1 MSLPAAFEA
10 SSSGLLLGPTL
21 EALPSIDIELE
32 RQYALD
38 PDRPIAFCRV
48 RCRDRDGLDRALAAD
63 GTIAEF
69 ERIGGADGESRYRLQ
84 RSETDVIGAYRAWVD
99 AGGELLDCRGSDGRW
114 EVEMRFPDRDSF
126 GRYHDSRANEG
137 VSLELQRLAAD
148 DRQHRDRD
156 RGSTLTD
163 AQREALARAGL
174 RIRVL
179 RGSRE
184 TGLSEIAAQ
193 LGISNQ
199 AVSERLRRGQAQL
212 IADRVVE

>member
-1 MSLPAAFEA
+1 MSLLAAFEA
-10 SSSGLLLGPTL
+10 SSPALLLGPTL
-21 EALPSIDIELE
+21 EALPSIDVELE

-48 RCRDRDGLDRALAAD
+48 RCRDRDGLDRALVAD
-63 GTIAEF
+63 DTIAEF

-114 EVEMRFPDRDSF
+114 EIEMRFPDRASF
-126 GRYHDSRANEG
+126 GRYHEFLANEG
-137 VSLELQRLAAD
+137 VSLELHRLAND
-148 DRQHRDRD
+148 DRQYRG

-163 AQREALARAGL
+163 AQREALALAYEYGFFE
-174 RIRVL
+174 VP
-179 RGSRE
+179 RE

-193 LGISNQ
+193 LEISNQ

-212 IADRVVE
+212 IDQQLVE

>member
-126 GRYHDSRANEG
+126 GRYHEFLAKEG

-163 AQREALARAGL
+163 AQREALALAYEYGFFE
-174 RIRVL
+174 VP
-179 RGSRE
+179 RE

>member
-1 MSLPAAFEA
+1 MSLLTAFEA
-10 SSSGLLLGPTL
+10 SSPALLLGPTL
-21 EALPSIDIELE
+21 AALPSIDVELE

-63 GTIAEF
+63 DTIAEF
-69 ERIGGADGESRYRLQ
+69 ERIGGSDGESRYRLQ
-84 RSETDVIGAYRAWVD
+84 RSETGVIGAYRAWVD
-99 AGGELLDCRGSDGRW
+99 AGGELLECRGSDERW
-114 EVEMRFPDRDSF
+114 EIEMRFPDRDSF
-126 GRYHDSRANEG
+126 GRYHDFLANEG
-137 VSLELQRLAAD
+137 VSLELQRLAD
-148 DRQHRDRD
+148 GDRQHRGRD

-163 AQREALARAGL
+163 AQREALTLAHEHGFFE
-174 RIRVL
+174 VP
-179 RGSRE
+179 RE

-212 IADRVVE
+212 IDRRLVE